1 MDDMVLILVLQRSGF
16 ILQQVGLLKGWL
28 TKKWHF
34 VAIYSP
40 WCCFKPV
47 WVSFICWKKIFW
59 RMLLTKLVANVFQSI
74 FTLLWK
80 SRATSNSLV
89 TNILQNIFCN
99 RRKKL
104 KKVCNKLM
112 VSKWWQNFH
121 FWVNYD
127 EPLMSL
133 KLSCK
138 LWCISEWNGLLKK
151 KERSRKQNG
160 DMFLQIGSRLDWGR
174 FECELAVN
182 CMIGEIQ
189 NMKIK

>member
-1 MDDMVLILVLQRSGF
+1 M
-16 ILQQVGLLKGWL
+16 
-28 TKKWHF
+28 
-34 VAIYSP
+34 
-40 WCCFKPV
+40 

-59 RMLLTKLVANVFQSI
+59 RMLLTKLVANDFQSI

-112 VSKWWQNFH
+112 VSKWWQHFH

-138 LWCISEWNGLLKK
+138 LWCTSEWNGLLKK
-151 KERSRKQNG
+151 KERGKNRMEICFYK
-160 DMFLQIGSRLDWGR
+160 LVLDWI
-174 FECELAVN
+174 EADLNVN
-182 CMIGEIQ
+182 LQSIVWLEKSRIWRSSNGILIRTMAF
-189 NMKIK
+189 